1 MPKTMREQL
10 LALKSAVA
18 EGDADAIK
26 QADELREKI
35 ENADRA
41 QNLLA
46 FMANGE
52 KSAAAD
58 KQART
63 IGEFAEKNLDL
74 SAVRAGTAR
83 SAATGYGFKA
93 YTDPVTGPTITDVD
107 RRVVDVPGRD
117 MWRVRSLF
125 GAERISG
132 NTLQYFVMGATE
144 APSSGAPAVVAEGAA
159 KPQIHPTYAPATA
172 TLDKIAAWYY
182 ETDELLEDAPFL
194 RSSID
199 NRGLFE
205 LDKVIETYL
214 ITKVATASGVQ
225 VAEYASGG
233 NMNADTVFDAIMK
246 VKTATNMDA
255 DAVIINP
262 ADYKTLRLAK
272 DSGTT
277 GQYYGGGYFYGP
289 YGNGQVAQQPG
300 IWGLNTVITNA
311 IPAGTALVGAFRAA
325 ASVITKDG
333 AGARVEVVTGD
344 HDDRT
349 HNRVTVVVEE
359 RLGLALRV
367 PAAFAMVVEGS

>member
-63 IGEFAEKNLDL
+63 IGEYAEKNLDL

-214 ITKVATASGVQ
+214 ITKVTTASGVQ
-225 VAEYASGG
+225 VAQYASGG

-272 DSGTT
+272 DGGTN